1 MKNIKLILKKESVKY
16 LEEILLWYNKNY
28 NKKYFINVENYNNT
42 HDLIM
47 INDFDEDYYALYRIG
62 NNFGRINC
70 KQKNLLEPFL
80 LERGEEKI
88 ILDLKI
94 ISEDDKLI
102 YDVVKSYNTNYSSKF
117 NVKKIIYDE
126 VIFAD
131 IEANFITI
139 QDIFFLGCSF
149 GIKAQ
154 IKREK
159 GEIDW

>member
-1 MKNIKLILKKESVKY
+1 MKQIKLKLKKESIKY
-16 LEEILLWYNKNY
+16 LEEIILWYNKNY
-28 NKKYFINVENYNNT
+28 NKKYFINIEDYDDT
-42 HDLIM
+42 HNVIV
-47 INDFDEDYYALYRIG
+47 INDFDEDYFALYRIG

-70 KQKNLLEPFL
+70 KQKNLLDPFL
-80 LERGEEKI
+80 IERGEEI
-88 ILDLKI
+88 ITINLKI

-102 YDVVKSYNTNYSSKF
+102 YDVVESYNTNYSSKF

-131 IEANFITI
+131 IEANYITI

-149 GIKAQ
+149 GIKSQ